1 MINMAKIAWAFN
13 ISADPTAT
21 PLDTDACS
29 GYSDGFVLGP
39 KPFWASFT
47 VRSPQHREVIEREF
61 REAKNFFQKYE
72 D

>member
-13 ISADPTAT
+13 ISADPTS
-21 PLDTDACS
+21 PQLDTDVGS

-39 KPFWASFT
+39 KPFSASFA

-61 REAKNFFQKYE
+61 RLAKTFFQKYE

>member
-13 ISADPTAT
+13 VSADPNAP
-21 PLDTDACS
+21 PLNTDAGS

-39 KPFWASFT
+39 KPFSASFT
-47 VRSPQHREVIEREF
+47 VRSPQHREVIEKEYRK
-61 REAKNFFQKYE
+61 AKNFFQKYE